1 MIKLLSVVNIKEWL
15 QNHAGRL
22 KFIGRFRSRLELFKS
37 INNKA
42 IQLEAENRIEPSL
55 KDVISD
61 YLLLLRDRLNRLNCE
76 PIKAELIDQ
85 IHYFQ

>member
-1 MIKLLSVVNIKEWL
+1 MIKLLSVVNIKEWV

-42 IQLEAENRIEPSL
+42 IKLEAEN
-55 KDVISD
+55 
-61 YLLLLRDRLNRLNCE
+61 
-76 PIKAELIDQ
+76 Q
-85 IHYFQ
+85 I